1 MALGKARGA
10 ALHKCEDKLV
20 TLAAAF
26 KERLDKISLDV
37 LRKAEDKTKKA
48 EALLSTITLKL
59 EAKAAALLLDV
70 AAKARRD
77 KTACRS
83 RRRPFIRGNGRY
95 RELRE
100 RYLLRISI

>member
-1 MALGKARGA
+1 LGKARGA

-59 EAKAAALLLDV
+59 EAKAAALLLD